1 MSTPSGTHR
10 SRRVGVLYGGPSA
23 EREVS
28 LVSGKEVADAL
39 RQRGYKGVS
48 LIDVGPDLPAQLRKR
63 RIHVVFNA
71 LHGKIGEDG
80 CVQGL
85 LEVMGIPYT
94 GSGVTAS
101 ALCMDKVLTKEVLSH
116 NRIPTPRYQ
125 VLAGEGNTE
134 TKLRLPVVVK
144 PRSEG
149 SSIGVTIVRRQR
161 DLASAVHEARRTDR
175 DALVEQYVPGKEI
188 TVGILNGEALG
199 VTEIRPVKGFY
210 DFETKYTSGMASHVF
225 PAPLPGA
232 LYRKAMRLGVRACA
246 VLGCE
251 GAPRVD
257 FRISPE
263 QRLYALEVNTLP
275 GMTPLSLLPEIAAG
289 VGIDFGNL
297 VERILDRAAL
307 KNGAA
312 RPAAWSPREA
322 GNG

>member
-1 MSTPSGTHR
+1 MSAPSGTHR
-10 SRRVGVLYGGPSA
+10 NRRVGVLYGGPSA

-28 LVSGKEVADAL
+28 LVSGKEVAEAL
-39 RQRGYKGVS
+39 RKRGYKGVS

-63 RIHVVFNA
+63 RIDVVFNA

-85 LEVMGIPYT
+85 LEVTGIPYT

-101 ALCMDKVLTKEVLSH
+101 ALCMDKVLTKEVLGR
-116 NRIPTPRYQ
+116 NRIPTPPYQ
-125 VLAGEGNTE
+125 VLAGDGKAAS
-134 TKLRLPVVVK
+134 KLPLPVVVK

-161 DLASAVHEARRTDR
+161 DLASAVREACRSDR
-175 DALVEQYVPGKEI
+175 DALVEQYVAGKEI

-199 VTEIRPVKGFY
+199 VTEIKPVKGFF
-210 DFETKYTSGMASHVF
+210 DFKTKYTSGMASHIF

-232 LYRKAMRLGVRACA
+232 LYRKAMRLAARACA

-275 GMTPLSLLPEIAAG
+275 GMTPLSLLPEMAAG

-312 RPAAWSPREA
+312 GQTREA

>member
-1 MSTPSGTHR
+1 MTAPSGSHR

-63 RIHVVFNA
+63 RIDVVFNA
-71 LHGKIGEDG
+71 LHGKVGEDG

-101 ALCMDKVLTKEVLSH
+101 ALCMDKVLTKEVLVR
-116 NRIPTPRYQ
+116 NRIPTPPYQ
-125 VLAGEGNTE
+125 VLAGKGHVTV
-134 TKLRLPVVVK
+134 KLPLPVVVK

-161 DLASAVHEARRTDR
+161 DVASAVREACRSDR
-175 DALVEQYVPGKEI
+175 DALVESYVPGKEI

-199 VTEIRPVKGFY
+199 VTEIRPAKGFY
-210 DFETKYTSGMASHVF
+210 DFKTKYTSGMASHVF
-225 PAPLPGA
+225 PAPLPGP
-232 LYRKAMRLGVRACA
+232 LYRKAMRLAARTCA
-246 VLGCE
+246 LLGCE

-289 VGIDFGNL
+289 VGMDFGNL

-307 KNGAA
+307 KNAA
-312 RPAAWSPREA
+312 AGQARETA
-322 GNG
+322 NG

>member
-1 MSTPSGTHR
+1 MSAPSGAHR
-10 SRRVGVLYGGPSA
+10 HRRVGVLYGGPSA

-28 LVSGKEVADAL
+28 LVSGREVADAL
-39 RQRGYKGVS
+39 RQRGYQGVA

-63 RIHVVFNA
+63 RIDVVFNA
-71 LHGKIGEDG
+71 LHGRIGEDG

-101 ALCMDKVLTKEVLSH
+101 ALCMDKVRTKEVLGRH
-116 NRIPTPRYQ
+116 RIPSPPYQ
-125 VLAGEGNTE
+125 VLTEDGNTE

-149 SSIGVTIVRRQR
+149 SSIGVTIVRRQG
-161 DLASAVHEARRTDR
+161 DMAPAVRAACRADR

-210 DFETKYTSGMASHVF
+210 DFQTKYTSGMASHIF
-225 PAPLPGA
+225 PAPLSGA
-232 LYRKAMRLGVRACA
+232 LYRQAMRLGARACA
-246 VLGCE
+246 VLGCD

-257 FRISPE
+257 FRLSPE
-263 QRLYALEVNTLP
+263 PRLYALEVNTLP

-289 VGIDFGNL
+289 VGIDFGSL

-312 RPAAWSPREA
+312 RAAASSPGEA

>member
-1 MSTPSGTHR
+1 MSMQTGTHR
-10 SRRVGVLYGGPSA
+10 TRRVGVLYGGPSA

-48 LIDVGPDLPAQLRKR
+48 LVDVGPDLPAQLRKR
-63 RIHVVFNA
+63 RIEVVFNA

-101 ALCMDKVLTKEVLSH
+101 ALCMDKVLAK
-116 NRIPTPRYQ
+116 Q
-125 VLAGEGNTE
+125 VLARNRIATPPYEVVAEERWQTS
-134 TKLRLPVVVK
+134 RLPLPV
-144 PRSEG
+144 
-149 SSIGVTIVRRQR
+149 
-161 DLASAVHEARRTDR
+161 
-175 DALVEQYVPGKEI
+175 DALVEQYVAGKEI

-210 DFETKYTSGMASHVF
+210 DFKTKYTSGMASHIF

-232 LYRKAMRLGVRACA
+232 LYRKAMRLAARACA

-257 FRISPE
+257 FRISRE
-263 QRLYALEVNTLP
+263 QRLYVLEVNTLP

-289 VGIDFGNL
+289 VGIGFGDL

-312 RPAAWSPREA
+312 GPKSVSSREA
-322 GNG
+322 DNG